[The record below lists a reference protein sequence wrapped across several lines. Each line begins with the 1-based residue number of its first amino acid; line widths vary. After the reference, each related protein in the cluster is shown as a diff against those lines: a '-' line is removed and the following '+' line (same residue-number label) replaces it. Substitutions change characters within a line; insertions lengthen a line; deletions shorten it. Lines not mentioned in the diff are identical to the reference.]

1 MSDPAITSDPKRA
14 PAAVEAMDSAVLR
27 LIPEFDG
34 DSAVSIS
41 EWLEKV
47 ELVCSLRGVT
57 ALESVIPLRLTGGA
71 FAVYQQLPSSDKKDT
86 SKMKEALTAAF
97 GIDAFSAY
105 ERFASRR
112 IQPGESVDVF
122 LAALRK
128 LTNCFGG
135 LPDKA
140 LACAFVAGLPESTR
154 QTLRANSRL
163 EALTLQQLVARA
175 RIVMAEDSNFVCA
188 GHGKHR
194 TEGRPRDATPVCS
207 ECQAPN
213 HHAKDCLLRRQ
224 TTRRDERRRNS
235 DGLRNPRRRGPCF
248 RCGEYGHLVATCPGN
263 GDGAKESAPAFSPE
277 RR

>member
-1 MSDPAITSDPKRA
+1 MSDPAKTSDPERA
-14 PAAVEAMDSAVLR
+14 PAAVEVMDSAVLR

-34 DSAVSIS
+34 DSAVSVS

-122 LAALRK
+122 QALRK

-135 LPDKA
+135 LPYQA
-140 LACAFVAGLPESTR
+140 VACAFVAGLPESTR

-163 EALTLQQLVARA
+163 EALTLQQLLARA
-175 RIVMAEDSNFVCA
+175 RIVMAEESNFVCA

-194 TEGRPRDATPVCS
+194 AEPRDATPVCF

-213 HHAKDCLLRRQ
+213 HHAKDCPLRWQ
-224 TTRRDERRRNS
+224 NARRDERRRNS

-248 RCGEYGHLVATCPGN
+248 RCGENGHLVATCPGN
-263 GDGAKESAPAFSPE
+263 GEGAKGSAPAFSPE